1 MEVAEGS
8 VRIEVPTE
16 TDGAAEAVGDGVFY
30 NPTQRLNRDITV
42 AVLRAYGE
50 REPRASSYLDGMT
63 ASGIRAIRAA
73 RAGYAVT
80 AVDTDPAA
88 TALAAAN
95 ARRNDVAVDVRTAD
109 VNTVLHAGVFDVT
122 DIDPFG
128 SPIGHLDAAV
138 VGTRNLLC
146 VTATDTA
153 PLCGAH
159 QAAGIR
165 RYAAVPQ
172 NTTYHREM
180 GLRILVGAI
189 VRTAARYD
197 VAAVPIL
204 AHATRH
210 YVRVYTELER
220 SASAADEAV
229 AALGWVEHCPE
240 CLFRTHAHGMV
251 PAGHTRCPHCDSDQL
266 LTAGPLHLERTTDPS
281 FAAAVTA
288 AVDPADATA
297 AEAEQLLG
305 QLAAELPRPTHYD
318 QHRLCHRWTRSAP
331 RMDPFLEALA
341 TAGFAVSRTH
351 YGGTTFKT
359 DADVAEIEAVTAGV

>member
-1 MEVAEGS
+1 MEVAEGC
-8 VRIEVPTE
+8 VRIEVPAE

-42 AVLRAYGE
+42 AVLQAYGT

-63 ASGIRAIRAA
+63 ASGIRAVRAA
-73 RAGYAVT
+73 RAGYAAT
-80 AVDTDPAA
+80 AVDIDPDA

-95 ARRNDVAVDVRTAD
+95 AQRNDLEVDVRTAD
-109 VNTVLHAGVFDVT
+109 VNAVLHTDVFDVT

-128 SPIGHLDAAV
+128 SPVGYLDAAV

-165 RYAAVPQ
+165 RYGAVPQ

-180 GLRILVGAI
+180 GLRVLVGAI

-210 YVRVYTELER
+210 YVRVYTELDR
-220 SASAADEAV
+220 SASAADRAV
-229 AALGWVEHCPE
+229 GALGWIDHCPE
-240 CLFRTHAHGMV
+240 CLFRTHTYGMV
-251 PAGHTRCPHCDSDQL
+251 PDGRSRCPHCDSDQL
-266 LTAGPLHLERTTDPS
+266 LTAGPLFLGPTTEPA
-281 FAAAVTA
+281 FAAAVAAAIDPTA
-288 AVDPADATA
+288 VTAD
-297 AEAEQLLG
+297 EAGRLLD
-305 QLAAELPRPTHYD
+305 QLASELPRPTHYD
-318 QHRLCHRWTRSAP
+318 QHRLCHRWSRSAP
-331 RMDPFLEALA
+331 PMTPFLEALA
-341 TAGFAVSRTH
+341 AAGFAVSRTH

-359 DADVAEIEAVTAGV
+359 DASVAEIEAVTAGV